1 MLSLLKVWEEDIESC
16 PIILSFATLR
26 FKRYKLHSYLP
37 HDNRIC
43 FSLSMGVKCC
53 TRLPKVSIN
62 KENNRKYL
70 IARLY
75 AGIPMNSAKGC
86 HKPYANKYISF
97 KKDE

>member
-1 MLSLLKVWEEDIESC
+1 
-16 PIILSFATLR
+16 
-26 FKRYKLHSYLP
+26 
-37 HDNRIC
+37 
-43 FSLSMGVKCC
+43 MGVKCC

>member
-1 MLSLLKVWEEDIESC
+1 
-16 PIILSFATLR
+16 
-26 FKRYKLHSYLP
+26 
-37 HDNRIC
+37 
-43 FSLSMGVKCC
+43 MGVKCC

-62 KENNRKYL
+62 KENKRKY
-70 IARLY
+70 LY